1 MLWWPQLVLRFLIVL
16 AVVAMVGCTRREGM
30 NFECTWPSDPTFAVD
45 LGGPGALRH
54 LLDDIQLAE
63 ELGIRYGDQNSGRR
77 VAVVFGIAV
86 RLGGPVNVTLG
97 RQLRETC
104 TSSLFKTVAETH
116 SISTEDIGR
125 MRTRLSERGANLPV
139 TVPMTLLYLWLSLY
153 AIRRIRDR
161 FEIDEALPVAVAVLL
176 ASIAVTAAVIMAAQL
191 WGAGVEIVRV
201 GNEHL
206 SYRAGRRSWPRRA
219 EVLPILALGVTS
231 FSIMAAA
238 QCYAS
243 PTISLEP
250 SRDKRRSGPIA

>member
-1 MLWWPQLVLRFLIVL
+1 
-16 AVVAMVGCTRREGM
+16 M

-139 TVPMTLLYLWLSLY
+139 TVPVTLLYLWLSLY

-176 ASIAVTAAVIMAAQL
+176 ASIAVTAAVIWLPTCGGLAWRLCAL
-191 WGAGVEIVRV
+191 ETSISVTGRV
-201 GNEHL
+201 V
-206 SYRAGRRSWPRRA
+206 GRGLAERRCCRCWRSA
-219 EVLPILALGVTS
+219 
-231 FSIMAAA
+231 
-238 QCYAS
+238 
-243 PTISLEP
+243 
-250 SRDKRRSGPIA
+250 